1 MEKMR
6 GASVAGSSFLG
17 RERTAVDVDVCPE
30 RRSPRYHE
38 TCLPHELKLR
48 EKKVGFIENT
58 AMRHRWG
65 G

>member
-1 MEKMR
+1 MEEMR

-38 TCLPHELKLR
+38 TCLALESVEESASALHLVSP
-48 EKKVGFIENT
+48 G
-58 AMRHRWG
+58 
-65 G
+65 